1 MNVLNNINNFIN
13 KLLRLILI
21 ICFSVMIVSYF
32 SQIVLRYLFNTGLHW
47 TEELTRYTNIALVMF
62 GSAVISGSKNHIN
75 ISVIETIVPQKYVKW
90 TYLLQQVLT
99 IIFFGVAIFY
109 GFDMMKLASTQVST
123 NLRIPMKI
131 VYGIF
136 PAAFIILV
144 FQTIVYILNDVF
156 ELGKKGGAI

>member
-1 MNVLNNINNFIN
+1 MKVLNNINSFVN

-21 ICFSVMIVSYF
+21 ICFSVMTVSYF
-32 SQIVLRYLFNTGLHW
+32 SQIVLRYVFGTGFHW

-62 GSAVISGSKNHIN
+62 GSAVISGNRNHIN
-75 ISVIETIVPQKYVKW
+75 ISVLETIIPQKYVKW
-90 TYLLQQVLT
+90 AYFLQQVLT
-99 IIFFGVAIFY
+99 IVFFGAAIFY
-109 GFDMMKLASTQVST
+109 GFDMMKLAGTQVST

-156 ELGKKGGAI
+156 KLGKKEGAI